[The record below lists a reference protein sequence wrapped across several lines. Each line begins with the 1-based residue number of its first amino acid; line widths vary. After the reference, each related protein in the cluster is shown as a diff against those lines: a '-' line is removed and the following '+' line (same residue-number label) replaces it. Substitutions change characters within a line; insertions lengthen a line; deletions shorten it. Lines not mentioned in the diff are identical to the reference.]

1 METHIP
7 LVFKTASE
15 DWEFDLIHQLNYKTF
30 VEEIPQHSPSPTR
43 RRVDPFH
50 GENSYLICLSGR
62 RLAGMLA
69 LRGKRPFSLDQKLSN
84 LDSFLPPGR
93 SICEIR
99 LLSVDKKFRTG
110 QVFQGLM
117 ALVWQFFI
125 ENGYDLAVISGTTRQ
140 FRLYHHLGFIPF
152 GPLTG
157 VEGAQFQP
165 MYLSIES
172 FEAGVR
178 DFLNTRNTRNFS
190 RPVVNFLPGPVAVS
204 RQVRRAFEQIPE
216 SHRGDAFVAEFQ
228 SAKQT
233 LCEMT
238 GAKHAEI
245 LLGSGTLAND
255 AIAAQLSLEEKL
267 GLVVTNGEFGERLTD
282 HARRFQLN
290 FDTLQYAWGE
300 PFDLEAIEQKL
311 DGRPRPG
318 WLWITHC
325 ETSTSIV
332 NDLTA
337 IKALCARY
345 GVKLCVDCI
354 SSIGTMPVDL
364 NGVYLASCASGK
376 GLRAFPGL
384 GLVFYHHELAPAAK
398 PVPRY
403 LDLGLYARN
412 EGIAFTHSSNL
423 VHALHA
429 AVKRVNWADR
439 FSELADV
446 SAWLRPRLRELGFQ
460 LVGADAQASPAVF
473 TLALPEQFDSAKVG
487 AQLNEAGFLLSS
499 NSEYLRERNWIQI
512 CLMGEFDR
520 AKLVPLLNHL
530 NRICFRRPQS
540 QSAPSPT
547 PSVPAKKIA
556 AD

>member
-1 METHIP
+1 METHTP

-50 GENSYLICLSGR
+50 AENTYQICLSGR

-69 LRGKRPFSLDQKLSN
+69 LRGERPFSLDQKLPN
-84 LDSFLPPGR
+84 LDSYLPKGR
-93 SICEIR
+93 ALCEIR
-99 LLSVDKKFRTG
+99 LLSVDKKFRSG

-117 ALVWQFFI
+117 AMVWQFFI
-125 ENGYDLAVISGTTRQ
+125 ENGYELAVISGTTRQ
-140 FRLYHHLGFIPF
+140 TRLYHHLGFIPF

-178 DFLNTRNTRNFS
+178 DFLNARNARNFS
-190 RPVVNFLPGPVAVS
+190 RPMVNFLPGPVAVS
-204 RQVRRAFEQIPE
+204 RPVRRAFEQMPE
-216 SHRGDAFVAEFQ
+216 SHRGDSFVAEFQ
-228 SAKQT
+228 AAKQT
-233 LCEMT
+233 LCDLT
-238 GAKHAEI
+238 GAGHVEI
-245 LLGSGTLAND
+245 LLGSGSLAND

-267 GLVVTNGEFGERLTD
+267 GLVVTNGEFGERLAD

-290 FDTLQYAWGE
+290 FDTLQYEWGQ
-300 PFDLEAIEQKL
+300 PFDLQAIEQKL
-311 DGRPRPG
+311 DSRPRPG
-318 WLWITHC
+318 WLWIAHC
-325 ETSTSIV
+325 ETSSGVV
-332 NDLTA
+332 NDLAA
-337 IKALCARY
+337 IKALCARH
-345 GVKLCVDCI
+345 GVKLCADCI

-364 NGVYLASCASGK
+364 SGVYLASCASGK

-384 GLVFYHHELAPAAK
+384 GMVFYHHELAPATK

-423 VHALHA
+423 VNALHA
-429 AVKRVNWADR
+429 AVKRVDWAGR
-439 FSELADV
+439 YSELAEV
-446 SAWLRPRLRELGFQ
+446 SSWLRPRLRELGFR
-460 LVGADAQASPAVF
+460 LVGTDSETSPAVH
-473 TLALPEQFDSAKVG
+473 TLALPEQLNSAKVG
-487 AQLNEAGFLLSS
+487 AQLNEAGFLLSY
-499 NSEYLRERNWIQI
+499 NSEYLRRRNWIQI
-512 CLMGEFDR
+512 CLMGEFER
-520 AKLVPLLNHL
+520 AKLTPLLNHL
-530 NRICFRRPQS
+530 NRICFRRTQA
-540 QSAPSPT
+540 QSAPPPESA
-547 PSVPAKKIA
+547 PAKKIT